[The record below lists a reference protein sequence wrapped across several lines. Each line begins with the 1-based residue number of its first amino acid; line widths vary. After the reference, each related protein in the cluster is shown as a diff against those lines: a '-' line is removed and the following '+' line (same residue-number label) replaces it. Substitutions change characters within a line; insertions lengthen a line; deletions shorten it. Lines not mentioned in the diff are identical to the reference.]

1 MAVVDT
7 SDNVSA
13 HLKYLKTRGV
23 KAIGRYYSSATWKRL
38 TKPEAAAVSAAGFKL
53 FTVFEDSGDPKL
65 SAEQGIHD
73 AQIALAQ
80 AKNIGQP
87 DRSAIYFALEHLPH
101 GYTSAHV
108 DGIKLYCEGLREVLA
123 GKYKLGVYSDGVV
136 CAALLDAELCDY
148 AWLSASTSFE
158 GSKAFDKSGRWAL
171 AQRKV
176 DLNWNG
182 LSIDTNDAKDDFGAF
197 IAVQAEVK
205 TAVKPRDLKPQA
217 ELAAAAE
224 VSKAE
229 ALEAVPFAPAQR
241 PEIFSFQTHFVQLT
255 RPDDSPVVVNVEE
268 IVHFSPVPVNGP
280 SMGPLPCG
288 TRITFK
294 NQSHLDVKELVD
306 AALAKIENAF

>member
-87 DRSAIYFALEHLPH
+87 DRSAIYFALEHLPN

-108 DGIKLYCEGLREVLA
+108 DGVNLYCEGLGEVLA

-136 CAALLDAELCDY
+136 CEALLDAKLCDY
-148 AWLSASTSFE
+148 AWLSASTSFD

-176 DLNWNG
+176 DQSWNG
-182 LSIDTNDAKDDFGAF
+182 LSIDTNDAKEDFGAF
-197 IAVQAEVK
+197 ITVQAGVR
-205 TAVKPRDLKPQA
+205 AAAKPRDLSKPQA
-217 ELAAAAE
+217 ELAAGAE
-224 VSKAE
+224 VSETK

-241 PEIFSFQTHFVQLT
+241 PEIFSFQTHFVQFT

-268 IVHFSPVPVNGP
+268 ITHFSPVPVNGP
-280 SMGPLPCG
+280 SMGPLPRG

-306 AALAKIENAF
+306 AALAKIGNA